1 MTTPEAGKEATV
13 AEPQCSNC
21 THRREGVPPD
31 PLMGVRLVSQKV
43 LELRAKWQQELQTR
57 ATFEQE
63 RLLAGDPFDYEP
75 YAYPYCAHFSR
86 IEGSGSNGGRSLYIL
101 CAAANPNDD
110 CEHFQASEP
119 HA

>member
-1 MTTPEAGKEATV
+1 MTTSTTMQGCAQMADE
-13 AEPQCSNC
+13 QCSSC

-63 RLLAGDPFDYEP
+63 RLLAGDAFDYEP
-75 YAYPYCAHFSR
+75 YAYPYCSRFSR
-86 IEGSGSNGGRSLYIL
+86 IEDSGSKTGRSLYVL
-101 CAAANPNDD
+101 CAAANPNGD
-110 CEHFQASEP
+110 CEHFQPNEP
-119 HA
+119 A